1 MTKVNFHWLAQPNW
15 KLFQQF
21 DAIDGNHSIIV
32 SQKKKTEM
40 VCTRTLDPGR
50 NNPPPKTGGPSNNNN
65 NVVSLEAR
73 IAQMSRDMVTLIEQ
87 NLRLLERFPGG

>member
-32 SQKKKTEM
+32 SQKKKKLKWCAQELWILEET
-40 VCTRTLDPGR
+40 TLHPRRVDHQ
-50 NNPPPKTGGPSNNNN
+50 TTTT
-65 NVVSLEAR
+65 
-73 IAQMSRDMVTLIEQ
+73 M
-87 NLRLLERFPGG
+87 

>member
-1 MTKVNFHWLAQPNW
+1 
-15 KLFQQF
+15 
-21 DAIDGNHSIIV
+21 
-32 SQKKKTEM
+32 M